1 MKHTTYRRAPCRV
14 VLPVLAVALLAM
26 SGCSARRLLGIEEED
41 TASFEAVIL
50 EKVTGENES
59 AVLEEMN
66 LDHVTSLLYLNGVFD
81 DSGVRLTDKDDI
93 REVMAHFVGVT
104 FTRLNSQGTDWEREN
119 DLFDII
125 RPITDNGLVL
135 HYSMDFRDTDGS
147 FYVSEAGQVCW
158 FTGDGQAILVSEEGA
173 VSYTELVAWF
183 LKNQYGFD
191 VDPE

>member
-1 MKHTTYRRAPCRV
+1 MKHTTYRRALCRM
-14 VLPVLAVALLAM
+14 VLPVLAVAVLAM

-41 TASFEAVIL
+41 TASFEAVIM

-147 FYVSEAGQVCW
+147 FTSASWGRSAGSRG
-158 FTGDGQAILVSEEGA
+158 TGKPSL
-173 VSYTELVAWF
+173 
-183 LKNQYGFD
+183 
-191 VDPE
+191 